1 MGNKV
6 RSGELRAVM
15 LCQGGGAG
23 RGWGRR
29 ISAKAALIWELQK
42 RMPGASSSCSSWLRA
57 ALQTSLFK
65 EVCRLG
71 LPAARHGAG
80 WPCRQ
85 PGARAPTPQC
95 RLCPCSAPADN
106 EPFQRA
112 APARPWQPCVQA
124 RQQGPAGCR
133 QQAGGPQEPGPPPAK
148 PGPSP
153 TLAVPPRCYSSLR
166 SWACR
171 LLDINGLPPQA
182 RLGKRVEGQGFVQ
195 DANREF

>member
-23 RGWGRR
+23 RGSVQRLLSFGSCRSACQVPHPPAAPGCGQPYKPAFSRR
-29 ISAKAALIWELQK
+29 SV
-42 RMPGASSSCSSWLRA
+42 RS
-57 ALQTSLFK
+57 
-65 EVCRLG
+65 G
-71 LPAARHGAG
+71 LPAARHGAD

-153 TLAVPPRCYSSLR
+153 TLAVPLRCYSSFR